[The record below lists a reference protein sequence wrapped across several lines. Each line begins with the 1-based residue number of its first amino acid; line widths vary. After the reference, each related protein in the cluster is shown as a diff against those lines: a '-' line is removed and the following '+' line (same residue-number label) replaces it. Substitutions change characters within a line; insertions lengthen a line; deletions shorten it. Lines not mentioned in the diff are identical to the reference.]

1 MTSFSE
7 LRREPH
13 RVWLTE
19 LKRQIHELL
28 AGEAE
33 QPPEQIYLFSS
44 RARGDHQLRRC

>member
-19 LKRQIHELL
+19 LKRQIHELVV
-28 AGEAE
+28 ATSKDDAE
-33 QPPEQIYLFSS
+33 L
-44 RARGDHQLRRC
+44 